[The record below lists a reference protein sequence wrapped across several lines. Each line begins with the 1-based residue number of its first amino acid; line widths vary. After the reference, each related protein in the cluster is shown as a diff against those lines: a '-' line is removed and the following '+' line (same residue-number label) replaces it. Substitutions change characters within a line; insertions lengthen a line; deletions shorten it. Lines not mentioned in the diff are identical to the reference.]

1 MKYNCI
7 FVDVNTLAKA
17 VAKAPKNVLFDITF
31 DNEESV
37 AIHGEPSGW
46 HGIKVTTIFDEDG
59 GVLCFGYYGG
69 TTKCISVEDISED
82 IYDADYNAEAI
93 EEQLLEWFQDED
105 DFDDVIC
112 VEITVENE
120 EYLME
125 V

>member
-7 FVDVNTLAKA
+7 FVDVSTLAKA
-17 VAKAPKNVLFDITF
+17 IAKAPKNVLFDMTF

-37 AIHGEPSGW
+37 ATRGEPSGW

-93 EEQLLEWFQDED
+93 EEQLLEWFHDED
-105 DFDDVIC
+105 DFDNVIC
-112 VEITVENE
+112 VELTVENE
-120 EYLME
+120 EYFME